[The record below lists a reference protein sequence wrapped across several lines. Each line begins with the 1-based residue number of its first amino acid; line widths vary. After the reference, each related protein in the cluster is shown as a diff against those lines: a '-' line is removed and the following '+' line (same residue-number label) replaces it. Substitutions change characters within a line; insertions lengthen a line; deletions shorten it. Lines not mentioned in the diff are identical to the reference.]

1 MFGFAQRSFFRFTVA
16 FAVTFAAMAVA
27 LPGVSWALED
37 EGGGASGQNQLM
49 FPTIALNI
57 VSQSGQTSAFEVEL
71 ATTPSQQRR
80 GLMFRDSLAPDRGML
95 FDYTP
100 PRHITMWMKN
110 TLVSLD
116 MLFFDA
122 DAKLVYIAPHTKP
135 LSQDLIRCPVPVRY
149 VLEVPA
155 GTAERLALRPGDR
168 LELP

>member
-1 MFGFAQRSFFRFTVA
+1 MFGFAQRSFFLFAAV
-16 FAVTFAAMAVA
+16 FAVTFAAMGFA
-27 LPGVSWALED
+27 LPGVSLAFED
-37 EGGGASGQNQLM
+37 ETYGESGEKQLM

-57 VSQSGQTSAFEVEL
+57 VSQNGKTSAFEVEL
-71 ATTPSQQRR
+71 AMTPAQQRR

-122 DAKLVYIAPHTKP
+122 DAKLVYIAPRTKP
-135 LSQDLIRCPVPVRY
+135 LSLDLIRCPVPVRY

-155 GTAERLALRPGDR
+155 GTAQRLALRPGDR

>member
-1 MFGFAQRSFFRFTVA
+1 MT
-16 FAVTFAAMAVA
+16 FAVLVFAR
-27 LPGVSWALED
+27 PGASWALED
-37 EGGGASGQNQLM
+37 EVFVESGQKQVM
-49 FPTIALNI
+49 FSTIALNI
-57 VSQSGQTSAFEVEL
+57 VSQSGQTSVFEVEL
-71 ATTPSQQRR
+71 ATTSAQQRR

-95 FDYTP
+95 FDYNP

-122 DAKLVYIAPHTKP
+122 NSKLVYIAPHTTP
-135 LSQDLIRCPVPVRY
+135 LSQDLIRCPIPVRY

-168 LELP
+168 VVLP